1 MTFINWINIGIVVI
15 ILVGGICATIYYRK
29 KLRDLDGFMGIDP
42 PESNEN
48 NAYDISADS

>member
-15 ILVGGICATIYYRK
+15 ILVGGLCAIIYYRK

-42 PESNEN
+42 PESADN
-48 NAYDISADS
+48 NADDISTDS